1 MLDVVGQ
8 PFFQHALVAGTL
20 VGLMGSLVGVYVLLK
35 RMVFLGIALAQLASA
50 GVGLALLVGWPLL
63 PTALAASL
71 GGAVAF
77 SHVHWRRGIP
87 MDALVGLGYVMA
99 AALGIVFVAKNPVG
113 EARAL
118 QVLFGNILSVPT
130 GELAA
135 LAVVAAVVTLVH
147 IVFRKEFVFVAFDYE
162 TAAAQGVRARLWHLL
177 LYLTLGVAI
186 AFAIRSAGVLVTFAL
201 LVVPALAAR
210 LMVAHL
216 RALFWTA
223 IALGTLGVPL
233 GVLVAFVLDLP
244 TGAAISLT
252 LVLLAGVALVV
263 QRTVRLIRPL
273 AALGLVLLGLV
284 STAGAQTPPA
294 APPPPP
300 VPSAPTAPGSGRE
313 SLPERPASTPL
324 PPYLALLPEVRVE
337 GNIIGNYTFGNYRR
351 LERQLGEEQEGEEFF
366 VRRNRLN
373 VREVELGLRSTID
386 PFARFE
392 AIISAEQVF
401 EGEFE
406 VGLEEAILTFGA
418 LPGRIELKV
427 GKFRTTFGEF
437 NDSDPE
443 EFPEVDPP
451 NVISNVFG
459 RDGDGWIDTGLT
471 VSRLFGL
478 TEQITLLLTAGVF
491 NGDNETA
498 FHGGEAGAAR
508 KPAWFGRAETFFEI
522 GEAIGLELGAGFAS
536 GYALDEDDRPT
547 LQSRI
552 FTAHVELD
560 YRDPVLGLY
569 RGANFLTEF
578 FHTWRDQEKP
588 GGEGEMLPRW
598 GLYALAEAQLAR
610 EWSIAGRFDYSQ
622 LPTLAEEDDAPRV
635 RHETAGSLIV
645 SYRPSRFLTLRMQYK
660 HTARNFAAD
669 SDEIFMQALFK
680 IGYERPGPF

>member
-118 QVLFGNILSVPT
+118 QVLFGNILSVPA

-135 LAVVAAVVTLVH
+135 LALVAAVVTLVH

-210 LMVAHL
+210 LLVAHL
-216 RALFWTA
+216 RALFGTA

-233 GVLVAFVLDLP
+233 GLLVAFVLDLP

-252 LVLLAGVALVV
+252 LVLLAGFALAV

-273 AALGLVLLGLV
+273 AALSLVLAALT
-284 STAGAQTPPA
+284 STAAAQAPPA
-294 APPPPP
+294 
-300 VPSAPTAPGSGRE
+300 VPSAPTAPGAGRE
-313 SLPERPASTPL
+313 SLPERPTPL

-451 NVISNVFG
+451 NVITNVFG
-459 RDGDGWIDTGLT
+459 RDGDGWIDTGLAAN
-471 VSRLFGL
+471 RLFGL
-478 TEQITLLLTAGVF
+478 TEQATLLLTAGLF

-498 FHGGEAGAAR
+498 FHGGEAGVAR
-508 KPAWFGRAETFFEI
+508 KPTWFGRGEIFVELGET
-522 GEAIGLELGAGFAS
+522 IGLEVGAGYAS

-547 LQSRI
+547 LRSRI
-552 FTAHVELD
+552 LNAHVEVD
-560 YRDPVLGLY
+560 YRHPLLGLY
-569 RGANFLTEF
+569 RGVNFLTEV
-578 FHTWRDQEKP
+578 FHTWRDQQDAN
-588 GGEGEMLPRW
+588 GEPSLLPRW

-610 EWSIAGRFDYSQ
+610 EWSIGGRFDYSQ
-622 LPTLAEEDDAPRV
+622 LPTLAEEDDAPRL
-635 RHETAGSLIV
+635 RYETAGSLIV

-660 HTARNFAAD
+660 HTGRNFAPD
-669 SDEIFMQALFK
+669 SDEIFLQALFK
-680 IGYERPGPF
+680 VGYERPGPF